1 MVVTSWAPKVHRAS
15 GSGRSKSSAIMH
27 IGFFTCFH
35 GIYLSNAVV
44 SGKTPNK
51 YSGSRSSEDFGIAHR
66 PPRSLECEN
75 SCWQTDR
82 QTDRHTHRTTA
93 VTLAAHA
100 CRGLIS
106 PGKITVNRVA
116 TAWIFYGT
124 ATVHSCFFHCCDFF
138 TSLQHLRYQMRM
150 SQWQLSF
157 WRLHFQKSN
166 FAEMKSLPIVQ
177 ALTKWRGKQV

>member
-1 MVVTSWAPKVHRAS
+1 MPFVVTSWAPKVHRAS

-124 ATVHSCFFHCCDFF
+124 ATVHSCFFHCCDFLLHCSISDIRWGWVSDSF
-138 TSLQHLRYQMRM
+138 LFGGCIFKRAILQRWNHYQ
-150 SQWQLSF
+150 LF
-157 WRLHFQKSN
+157 KL
-166 FAEMKSLPIVQ
+166 
-177 ALTKWRGKQV
+177 